1 MEIHMVFDTIINTNV
16 FKKICRY
23 AFFANLRV
31 RTGRKSGRKIRKE
44 IGRKYYQFI
53 DSVKYFS
60 HVRRKVF
67 LHYQKL

>member
-1 MEIHMVFDTIINTNV
+1 MVFDTIINTNV
-16 FKKICRY
+16 FKNICRY
-23 AFFANLRV
+23 AFFFTNLRV

-44 IGRKYYQFI
+44 IGRKYQFI

-60 HVRRKVF
+60 HARRKIF